1 MKNWGEQI
9 AISALPVFLVSH
21 PNPLN
26 PTLFYSLPILFIYH
40 LFAIYHYCFLFIR
53 FSHILLF
60 FFTFLIFFPNGNL
73 DFPLWQYLSWN
84 STKEEAAGNFFSEY
98 LSFSYRQ
105 RPVLYNHSF
114 DSQNILPHSLK
125 TQTPWLELACYSV
138 PRHQE

>member
-40 LFAIYHYCFLFIR
+40 LFAIYHYRFLFIR

-73 DFPLWQYLSWN
+73 DFPL
-84 STKEEAAGNFFSEY
+84 
-98 LSFSYRQ
+98 
-105 RPVLYNHSF
+105 
-114 DSQNILPHSLK
+114 
-125 TQTPWLELACYSV
+125 
-138 PRHQE
+138 